1 MEPDMH
7 RRDTIKTKSYRLTRT
22 DAVNVWIRYWHGE
35 FQHHIAG
42 SYMVNPGRVSDVLKE
57 RIHSGSKAEAA
68 QKLTPQV

>member
-7 RRDTIKTKSYRLTRT
+7 RRDTPNKSYRLSRT

-42 SYMVNPGRVSDVLKE
+42 SYMVNPGRVNDVLKE
-57 RIHSGSKAEAA
+57 RLHCGSKAEAA
-68 QKLTPQV
+68 QMLNQRT